1 MVKRLL
7 EVEACLMSLAS
18 SHDAPWIS
26 WVQMR
31 DPRGTWD
38 AIFFQLPLVVIF
50 IITLAIDPQPLTF

>member
-7 EVEACLMSLAS
+7 EVEAYLMSLAS
-18 SHDAPWIS
+18 SYDATWMS

-38 AIFFQLPLVVIF
+38 AIFFQLPLVVM
-50 IITLAIDPQPLTF
+50 